1 MFVDLFVFLSS
12 MSTRWLFAHVE
23 NPGRCL
29 GESCPSDIYGF
40 CSQTHLNSDAWRRSH
55 VQHLLKHRF
64 RPSPLEMLNV
74 FTVVTKYFRF
84 SVDFVLHYQ
93 TLQNA
98 DRAQKEKVILCVCLY
113 ILDMEGLNAS
123 LPVEQNFP
131 LLTKEF
137 QLLWTKSGTKIH
149 AHSFCTSDVH
159 YCKLHFN
166 SSRVYL
172 REGKFW
178 LWNLKIFDQ
187 RK

>member
-1 MFVDLFVFLSS
+1 
-12 MSTRWLFAHVE
+12 
-23 NPGRCL
+23 
-29 GESCPSDIYGF
+29 
-40 CSQTHLNSDAWRRSH
+40 
-55 VQHLLKHRF
+55 
-64 RPSPLEMLNV
+64 MLNV

-137 QLLWTKSGTKIH
+137 QLL
-149 AHSFCTSDVH
+149 
-159 YCKLHFN
+159 
-166 SSRVYL
+166 
-172 REGKFW
+172 
-178 LWNLKIFDQ
+178 
-187 RK
+187 